1 MPDSGARALTHAQ
14 LGILEGLRVEY
25 LGIES
30 LAASK
35 RGGLSAARG
44 KSGIQCFTG
53 ELCGEHYSLEN
64 QRKETR
70 PAGV

>member
-1 MPDSGARALTHAQ
+1 MTLPTHAQ
-14 LGILEGLRVEY
+14 LGFLEGLRVEY

-30 LAASK
+30 LAAPK
-35 RGGLSAARG
+35 RGGLSGG
-44 KSGIQCFTG
+44 KLRIQCFTG

-70 PAGV
+70 PASV